1 MNTIVD
7 NEPKEITSTKEDAT
21 AQKEATL
28 KNDPSYVQH
37 LAKLRKIKAKRK
49 RFRSNTKLKNHT
61 RNQLM
66 RTNARAACANR
77 LLYKHNQSA
86 SELIKRSKPK
96 YKPTKYQPNN
106 NHTIFNTITL
116 TSFVSFFFGA
126 MLTMVLIT
134 YTQLNTLSI
143 FTDNAK
149 WQSTYPGDLIITI
162 ILVYFVGGALKGLA
176 GLGMALISVPII
188 GLLYDPVLAAT
199 IVSIPLIVSNVRQG
213 FFSGKLTY
221 TVRTYMPFLVS
232 MSVVMGPTVYF
243 STLLPVTYISVLL
256 GLLAITYA
264 LMNLGF
270 QPPTIPDNKDFSAQL
285 IFGSA
290 AGFAGGLSGLIA
302 IPLAF
307 YVISRNIEKLT
318 AVSVMGL
325 AFLISGIALLAG
337 HASNGNL
344 SQQLLF
350 ISVLATIPGL
360 AGTLIGEVFRN
371 KVNTL
376 LFRKIVLIVV
386 LLIGVKTLISQ
397 LPLGID

>member
-1 MNTIVD
+1 MNTSVGQQ
-7 NEPKEITSTKEDAT
+7 PKEITFSTEGAT
-21 AQKEATL
+21 AFKDASL
-28 KNDPSYVQH
+28 KSNPRYIQR
-37 LAKLRKIKAKRK
+37 LAQLRKMKVKRK
-49 RFRSNTKLKNHT
+49 RLNSIARLKSHPRNRLMRKSGRAASSSNIPYAHNKSAPESITSSKPKPTINQTTKNHT
-61 RNQLM
+61 
-66 RTNARAACANR
+66 TNF
-77 LLYKHNQSA
+77 S
-86 SELIKRSKPK
+86 
-96 YKPTKYQPNN
+96 
-106 NHTIFNTITL
+106 TITL

-126 MLTMVLIT
+126 MLTVLLIT
-134 YTQLNTLSI
+134 YTQFNALPI

-149 WQSTYPGDLIITI
+149 WQSMYPGDLFVVI

-213 FFSGKLTY
+213 LFSGKLTH
-221 TVRTYMPFLVS
+221 TVRNYMPFLAS

-243 STLLPVTYISVLL
+243 STLLPINYISVLL

-270 QPPTIPDNKDFSAQL
+270 KLPTIPDSKDYWAQL

-290 AGFAGGLSGLIA
+290 AGIAGGLSGLIA

-337 HASNGNL
+337 HLSNGNL

-360 AGTLIGEVFRN
+360 AGTLVGEVFRN
-371 KVNTL
+371 KVNTQV
-376 LFRKIVLIVV
+376 FRKIVLIVV
-386 LLIGVKTLISQ
+386 LLIGVKILISQ
-397 LPLGID
+397 LSPG